1 MMRSLQS
8 ISKALS
14 DNTRI
19 RILKLVS
26 NEELCVS
33 ELIQILKMTQPCIS
47 RHVNLLKQA
56 GLVVDRRD
64 GQHVY
69 YSINSNSFNPYVKD
83 VLKPFYHWLNKD
95 KVVNKDLKKLSKIK
109 KLNDTDKILSNQKS

>member
-1 MMRSLQS
+1 MIRSLQS

-33 ELIQILKMTQPCIS
+33 ELIQVLKMTQPRIS
-47 RHVNLLKQA
+47 RHVSLLKQA
-56 GLVVDRRD
+56 GLVLDRRD

-69 YSINSNSFNPYVKD
+69 YSINLNSFI
-83 VLKPFYHWLNKD
+83 
-95 KVVNKDLKKLSKIK
+95 VVYM
-109 KLNDTDKILSNQKS
+109 QH